1 MSTQDLRQG
10 REVNLTT
17 GQMKE
22 AILRMAG
29 GMLNPLTDKNV
40 LRAVAERLGK
50 LEQIEQEE
58 AERLRKQ
65 RDAINR
71 NIETTKALDDYYD
84 KRFSGLLE
92 ED

>member
-10 REVNLTT
+10 REVTMTT

-22 AILRMAG
+22 AVLRMAG
-29 GMLNPLTDKNV
+29 GMVNPPTDKNV

-71 NIETTKALDDYYD
+71 NMETAKVLDDYYD